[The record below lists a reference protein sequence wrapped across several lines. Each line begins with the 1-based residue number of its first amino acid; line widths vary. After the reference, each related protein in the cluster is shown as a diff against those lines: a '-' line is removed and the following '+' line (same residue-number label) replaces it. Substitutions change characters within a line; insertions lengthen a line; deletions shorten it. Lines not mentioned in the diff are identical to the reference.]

1 MMIVTRSHWLGLKAS
16 GSRPRAKSPQH
27 HPHVPWSSAH
37 VVLYVCCTRAAL
49 MYSTRA
55 DTQMVELVVA
65 LDTRSGEIL
74 CFVYTMVIK
83 TELWTRV
90 HSPVVRAADCRSAGP
105 WFNSGWRHWIHIH
118 WHVQR
123 NNIMSP
129 ITTTITMPMTTIP
142 RKSVNIFSHFLSF
155 CFIFFHFL
163 SFFFVFLHFLFF
175 SFIFYQFLSFSFI
188 FLHFPSFSFIFLH
201 FLSFPDNF
209 CFFSYFPFFPFFHF
223 SFIFFY
229 LSFIFFHFSFIFFH
243 FLSFSFIFFFFV
255 GCSKSDFFRASIS
268 LRFLLTVLM

>member
-1 MMIVTRSHWLGLKAS
+1 MMIVTRSHWLGPGFGLKTQRKRVRNTIRMS
-16 GSRPRAKSPQH
+16 HG
-27 HPHVPWSSAH
+27 HPH
-37 VVLYVCCTRAAL
+37 VVLYVLGCTRAAL

-142 RKSVNIFSHFLSF
+142 RKSVNMVAELALWIPDTTERQEDYGRAEDHRQARGVGEARYRHSALR
-155 CFIFFHFL
+155 CFK
-163 SFFFVFLHFLFF
+163 
-175 SFIFYQFLSFSFI
+175 
-188 FLHFPSFSFIFLH
+188 PS
-201 FLSFPDNF
+201 
-209 CFFSYFPFFPFFHF
+209 
-223 SFIFFY
+223 
-229 LSFIFFHFSFIFFH
+229 
-243 FLSFSFIFFFFV
+243 
-255 GCSKSDFFRASIS
+255 
-268 LRFLLTVLM
+268 LLPI

>member
-1 MMIVTRSHWLGLKAS
+1 MNGDQEPWIVGDQERRTLWSRGCVSRTPVSTSVSACVCTVWTRDTIMMIVTRSHWLGQGFGLKTQRKRVRNTIRMS
-16 GSRPRAKSPQH
+16 HG
-27 HPHVPWSSAH
+27 HPH
-37 VVLYVCCTRAAL
+37 VVLYVLGCTRAAL

-65 LDTRSGEIL
+65 LDTRSGGIL

-123 NNIMSP
+123 NNITSP

-142 RKSVNIFSHFLSF
+142 RESVNI
-155 CFIFFHFL
+155 
-163 SFFFVFLHFLFF
+163 
-175 SFIFYQFLSFSFI
+175 
-188 FLHFPSFSFIFLH
+188 
-201 FLSFPDNF
+201 
-209 CFFSYFPFFPFFHF
+209 
-223 SFIFFY
+223 
-229 LSFIFFHFSFIFFH
+229 
-243 FLSFSFIFFFFV
+243 
-255 GCSKSDFFRASIS
+255 
-268 LRFLLTVLM
+268 